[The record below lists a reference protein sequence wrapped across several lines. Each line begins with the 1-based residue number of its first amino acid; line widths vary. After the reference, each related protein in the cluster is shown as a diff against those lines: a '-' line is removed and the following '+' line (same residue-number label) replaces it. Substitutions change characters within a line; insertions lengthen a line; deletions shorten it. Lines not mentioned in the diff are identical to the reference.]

1 MPYCIYLRKSRKD
14 VEAELHGEGETLAR
28 HERMLLTTA
37 KRLNLTITQIYKEI
51 VSGET
56 IAARPVMQQLLLEV
70 EQGLWDGVLVAEIER
85 LARGDTRDQ
94 GYVAEAFTYSDTKII
109 TPMKTYDP
117 RDPSDQE
124 YFEFSLFMSRREY
137 KTINRRLEAGRLASF
152 REGKYIGN
160 VAPYGW
166 ERFKLPAQ
174 KGFSIRPHPE
184 ESPVLHLIYE
194 WAGYGCGGKLLGTSK
209 IGSKLDSMGIKPR
222 KGDFWTPASIRD
234 IIANEHNIG
243 MVRYQRRKTQRSIV
257 GGIVQ
262 KSRPRMEEYML
273 AQGLHEAQISKELF
287 DLANRNI
294 SNGDP
299 RLPESYKLKN
309 PLAGIL
315 ICSECHHAMTRKAN
329 TGRYRFETL
338 NCTHTGC
345 KTVGSPLYLIEDL
358 LIKTLEE
365 WLEGYETET
374 PETTTRLQASIEL
387 KQKLLSEKQEIL
399 DKTTAQREGL
409 YDFLEQGI
417 YTTEVFLKRS
427 DLLESKLLGLE
438 EEVCAIEDE
447 ILYEEQLIANQTTFA
462 PKCQRLIDNYK
473 HLSIDKKNEMLHD
486 LLEKVEYKKLEK
498 NKRGQAECPNFEL
511 HIYPKLP
518 KISKKC

>member
-1 MPYCIYLRKSRKD
+1 M
-14 VEAELHGEGETLAR
+14 
-28 HERMLLTTA
+28 
-37 KRLNLTITQIYKEI
+37 
-51 VSGET
+51 
-56 IAARPVMQQLLLEV
+56 
-70 EQGLWDGVLVAEIER
+70 
-85 LARGDTRDQ
+85 
-94 GYVAEAFTYSDTKII
+94 
-109 TPMKTYDP
+109 
-117 RDPSDQE
+117 
-124 YFEFSLFMSRREY
+124 
-137 KTINRRLEAGRLASF
+137 
-152 REGKYIGN
+152 
-160 VAPYGW
+160 
-166 ERFKLPAQ
+166 
-174 KGFSIRPHPE
+174 
-184 ESPVLHLIYE
+184 HLIYE

-209 IGSKLDSMGIKPR
+209 IGSKLDSMGIQPR

-262 KSRPRMEEYML
+262 KSRPHGEYML

-374 PETTTRLQASIEL
+374 PETNRLGRPASN
-387 KQKLLSEKQEIL
+387 SERNFCLRNGKCSI
-399 DKTTAQREGL
+399 KTTCPAEGR
-409 YDFLEQGI
+409 Y
-417 YTTEVFLKRS
+417 
-427 DLLESKLLGLE
+427 
-438 EEVCAIEDE
+438 
-447 ILYEEQLIANQTTFA
+447 
-462 PKCQRLIDNYK
+462 
-473 HLSIDKKNEMLHD
+473 M
-486 LLEKVEYKKLEK
+486 
-498 NKRGQAECPNFEL
+498 
-511 HIYPKLP
+511 
-518 KISKKC
+518 IS